1 MKALWV
7 FLIAASVSFASIP
20 GEPRT
25 ILSQPSRPTDT
36 FDGIWEAKMNDQP
49 AMELKINDS
58 AGKVTGTILFYFQER
73 SNPNE
78 PWHVTGGKP
87 VPMLLPHV
95 EGNVLTFELQHHK
108 CHDRTELGPNQRFRV
123 ELKSP
128 DEARLWMWDTPEM
141 PKEPG
146 PGLKLERRVKPTSQL
161 PIPLLDSPHV
171 VIVSANLRHSG
182 LSTPDK
188 RRNRTSEVPVRHLSG
203 NPTYQEL
210 ATKHTLNVA
219 DLALE

>member
-1 MKALWV
+1 
-7 FLIAASVSFASIP
+7 
-20 GEPRT
+20 
-25 ILSQPSRPTDT
+25 
-36 FDGIWEAKMNDQP
+36 MNDLP

-108 CHDRTELGPNQRFRV
+108 CHDCTELGPNQKFRV

-128 DEARLWMWDTPEM
+128 DESRLWMWDTPEM

-146 PGLKLERRVKPTSQL
+146 PGLKLERRVEPASE
-161 PIPLLDSPHV
+161 
-171 VIVSANLRHSG
+171 RHS
-182 LSTPDK
+182 STSHP
-188 RRNRTSEVPVRHLSG
+188 NSQYATHNCVRTFASLWTFNSR
-203 NPTYQEL
+203 
-210 ATKHTLNVA
+210 
-219 DLALE
+219 